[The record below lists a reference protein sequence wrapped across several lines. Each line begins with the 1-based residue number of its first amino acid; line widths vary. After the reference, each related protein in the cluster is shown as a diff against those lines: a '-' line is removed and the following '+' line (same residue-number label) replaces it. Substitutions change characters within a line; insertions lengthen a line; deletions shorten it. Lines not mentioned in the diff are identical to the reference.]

1 MRPIKL
7 TISAFGPYA
16 GKEELNLDR
25 LGKAGIYLITGD
37 TGAGK
42 STLFDAISYAL
53 YGESSTE
60 NKNDSMLRSKYAKDD
75 VPSYVELEFEYRKE
89 RYIIRRNPSYERKA
103 KRGDKMTQEKAAAEL
118 ILPNKSVVTRLKEV
132 NDKITEIIGLDRSR
146 FSGIAMIA
154 QGEFLKLL
162 YSDTKSRQ
170 EIFRNIFKTERYRLL
185 QDKLKEKYMAVS
197 AEYQK
202 NMQALE
208 QYAGQIIY
216 REDEYEDVR
225 TLLYTDSP
233 KAVSIISS
241 MIKEDEKDIEACK
254 NESAVLLEK
263 IKYFDNKKN
272 EYLKYKAAYERFK
285 KLEDLRKKEEEEKER
300 LSQALESSKE
310 EKKEEPDLI
319 RKHAAIESE
328 LKLYE
333 ELEKKRREN
342 LKFKENIKVNGKKL
356 EKLEAEE
363 NILKEDNLR
372 AEREYE
378 NLENIDTDLSKLEVD
393 EEKTGIK
400 IKAYEALLNKLEKYR
415 LTELSFRKCGE
426 KYKAQR
432 ELVEMRAEEYKKSNI
447 LYTDN
452 IAGFLAEALEE
463 GQPCPV
469 CGSTEHPKKALLSEK
484 APSKEYLDRLKEEFE
499 ASVKKAE
506 ELANENSSIRAA
518 MKEQESAVNEDAFS
532 LLGEEYE
539 GKFTENLQGF
549 ISGLREKELSE
560 ENKLSLL
567 KKEYRRAVSAK
578 ERRAE
583 LKKILSENKE
593 RAEFYTK
600 NSMELKEELNADV
613 LKLEIGEREY
623 NKLKEGLSFDSL
635 EFAKNEMDCISR
647 RIEGINRNFENVSK
661 EFDRLQKSIIELSAK
676 EESAKNELDTYEKP
690 DIGVIEE
697 NLKKLEYENKSIQ
710 ERLLKINSR
719 KDNNTGISKNIV
731 LSLDIA
737 EKTLPLLMNTEA
749 LSTTANGR
757 LSSKAHIMLE
767 TYCQMN
773 YFDRILS
780 KANVR
785 LMKMTDNQY
794 KLRRRDISSASG
806 NSQVGLDLDVID
818 FYNDSIRDVRTLSGG
833 EAFKASLSLALGMA
847 DEIQENSG
855 GVKLDTM
862 FIDEGFG
869 TLDENS
875 LKNAIDTLISL
886 GNNDKLI
893 GIISHVGEL
902 KQRIDKQIV
911 ITKDKFK
918 GSKADIIE

>member
-1 MRPIKL
+1 
-7 TISAFGPYA
+7 
-16 GKEELNLDR
+16 
-25 LGKAGIYLITGD
+25 
-37 TGAGK
+37 
-42 STLFDAISYAL
+42 
-53 YGESSTE
+53 
-60 NKNDSMLRSKYAKDD
+60 
-75 VPSYVELEFEYRKE
+75 
-89 RYIIRRNPSYERKA
+89 
-103 KRGDKMTQEKAAAEL
+103 
-118 ILPNKSVVTRLKEV
+118 
-132 NDKITEIIGLDRSR
+132 
-146 FSGIAMIA
+146 
-154 QGEFLKLL
+154 
-162 YSDTKSRQ
+162 
-170 EIFRNIFKTERYRLL
+170 
-185 QDKLKEKYMAVS
+185 
-197 AEYQK
+197 
-202 NMQALE
+202 
-208 QYAGQIIY
+208 
-216 REDEYEDVR
+216 
-225 TLLYTDSP
+225 
-233 KAVSIISS
+233 
-241 MIKEDEKDIEACK
+241 
-254 NESAVLLEK
+254 
-263 IKYFDNKKN
+263 
-272 EYLKYKAAYERFK
+272 
-285 KLEDLRKKEEEEKER
+285 
-300 LSQALESSKE
+300 
-310 EKKEEPDLI
+310 
-319 RKHAAIESE
+319 
-328 LKLYE
+328 
-333 ELEKKRREN
+333 
-342 LKFKENIKVNGKKL
+342 
-356 EKLEAEE
+356 
-363 NILKEDNLR
+363 
-372 AEREYE
+372 
-378 NLENIDTDLSKLEVD
+378 
-393 EEKTGIK
+393 
-400 IKAYEALLNKLEKYR
+400 
-415 LTELSFRKCGE
+415 
-426 KYKAQR
+426 
-432 ELVEMRAEEYKKSNI
+432 
-447 LYTDN
+447 
-452 IAGFLAEALEE
+452 
-463 GQPCPV
+463 
-469 CGSTEHPKKALLSEK
+469 
-484 APSKEYLDRLKEEFE
+484 
-499 ASVKKAE
+499 
-506 ELANENSSIRAA
+506 
-518 MKEQESAVNEDAFS
+518 
-532 LLGEEYE
+532 
-539 GKFTENLQGF
+539 
-549 ISGLREKELSE
+549 
-560 ENKLSLL
+560 
-567 KKEYRRAVSAK
+567 
-578 ERRAE
+578 
-583 LKKILSENKE
+583 
-593 RAEFYTK
+593 
-600 NSMELKEELNADV
+600 
-613 LKLEIGEREY
+613 
-623 NKLKEGLSFDSL
+623 
-635 EFAKNEMDCISR
+635 MDCISR

-719 KDNNTGISKNIV
+719 KDNNTGIYKNIV